1 MKSTIRRFLAN
12 NRTAAEA
19 VARTTG
25 LFTKAV
31 RQANVAMFHPG
42 RCGSTVVGMLLNQHP
57 KVKWAGEI
65 FAQIKSKYGK
75 ESWVWERPYEM
86 IKLRTNIYV
95 SKVFGIEI
103 KKKHFNDVK
112 MTKKEIIKLFNKM
125 EYDKFIVL
133 ERKNYLSRRVSSIVG
148 DKIGTWNTDET
159 VNPPKVYV
167 PTKHG
172 DGSTI
177 IDDFEDNDKFFEDIN
192 EILKE
197 KDILNIS
204 YEEDIRDDPKKAFN
218 KIIKY
223 IGIKRVNVK
232 VETKKIN
239 NRPIS
244 DRISNFEQVSD
255 CLRGTKYEWMVRQV

>member
-1 MKSTIRRFLAN
+1 MKSTIRHFLAN
-12 NRTAAEA
+12 NRTAAKA

-31 RQANVAMFHPG
+31 RQANVVMFHPG

-86 IKLRTNIYV
+86 IRLRTNIHL
-95 SKVFGIEI
+95 SKVFGMEV

-112 MTKKEIIKLFNKM
+112 MSKKELAKLLIRMKYNKFIIIK
-125 EYDKFIVL
+125 
-133 ERKNYLSRRVSSIVG
+133 RKNYLNKKVSSIVG
-148 DKIGTWNTDET
+148 RKIGKWNTNEKLEPPRVHVP
-159 VNPPKVYV
+159 VNYKN
-167 PTKHG
+167 G
-172 DGSTI
+172 RTI
-177 IDDFEDNDKFFEDIN
+177 IDDFRDNDKFFESINDIFR
-192 EILKE
+192 K
-197 KDILNIS
+197 KDKLEIS
-204 YEEDIRDDPKKAFN
+204 YEEDIKNDPKKAFN
-218 KIIKY
+218 KIVKH
-223 IGIKRVNVK
+223 IGISRVDVK

-239 NRPIS
+239 DRPVS
-244 DRISNFEQVSD
+244 DRISNFEQVRD